1 MISECVKDR
10 KCRDI
15 IKSVSKKLVVS
26 AIVITAFG
34 FNGVFASM
42 GSTEVVKTVSNTST
56 NSTTS
61 ASSTVSNS
69 PALIDLYN
77 ANPDTTTYSDNPL
90 AFEQPPK
97 DIAATP
103 AAVSLDASAD
113 LGLPVKAAV
122 LMSEDTGEVLYK
134 QNMDVPMPMA
144 SITKIMTMLLVF
156 EEVDKGNIALTD
168 LVKVSEHAASM
179 GGSQVW
185 LDPSESF
192 TVDEM
197 LRAVCVSSAND
208 AAVALAEHVA
218 GSEPVFVEMMN
229 RRAAELGMVNT
240 SYANACGL
248 DQDGLYSTA
257 YDIALLSRKIM
268 EHDELVKY
276 TTVWTDSLRDGQTM
290 LVNTNKLLNSYS
302 GITGLKTG
310 TTSGAGICISATA
323 ERDNMSMIAVVLGA
337 DSSSDRFDAA
347 RTLLDFGFANF
358 QAAVIPNE
366 EDFVAQL
373 PLSSGLEQTVLLDY
387 LMPEKLLLQKNQQ
400 PELTAELEL
409 PESLTAP
416 VKKGD
421 VVGSITLYSGESA
434 ISSYDVVAAQDY
446 EQITFELAFQRFA
459 GALLEF

>member
-1 MISECVKDR
+1 MISDCIKSR
-10 KCRDI
+10 RHRDI
-15 IKSVSKKLVVS
+15 KVKSIKKIVVGT
-26 AIVITAFG
+26 VFITAFG
-34 FNGVFASM
+34 FNTVFASM
-42 GSTEVVKTVSNTST
+42 GSTEVVSPVSTTPTNSPTNSSETDNTS
-56 NSTTS
+56 
-61 ASSTVSNS
+61 
-69 PALIDLYN
+69 LIDLYN
-77 ANPDTTTYSDNPL
+77 ANPDTTTYAENPL
-90 AFEQPPK
+90 AFENAPK
-97 DIAATP
+97 DETAVP
-103 AAVSLDASAD
+103 AAVSLDATAD

-197 LRAVCVSSAND
+197 LRAVCVASAND

-218 GSEPVFVEMMN
+218 GSEQVFVEMMN

-248 DQDGLYSTA
+248 DQEGLYSTA
-257 YDIALLSRKIM
+257 YDVAILSRKIM

-337 DSSSDRFDAA
+337 ASSSDRFDAA

-358 QAAVIPNE
+358 QAAIIPNE
-366 EDFVAQL
+366 EEFAAQL
-373 PLSSGLEQTVLLDY
+373 PLKSGLEQSITLDY

-400 PELTAELEL
+400 PELSAKVEL
-409 PESLTAP
+409 PENVVAP

-421 VVGSITLYSGESA
+421 VVGSITLYSGESEV
-434 ISSYDVVAAQDY
+434 SSYDVVASGDY
-446 EQITFELAFQRFA
+446 EEITFELAFQRFA
-459 GALLEF
+459 EALLEF